1 MTNNNRTHLIFN
13 GNVID
18 IEASGLGSNSYP
30 IEIGI
35 VLNNGKTYETLIA
48 PSSHW
53 THWDDDAE
61 KLHGITR
68 HQLLRQGKPAK
79 LVCLELNN
87 LCYGKRLYSDCWVY
101 DSAWLNTL
109 YGQAGIAMTFSCTP
123 IESIL
128 SEEQL
133 KSWPSFKKDY
143 IQHSGI
149 TPHRALNDAVIISE
163 ILERCAMSDND
174 EVYNPNGGK
183 KSAGVKQGSV
193 KQRVA

>member
-1 MTNNNRTHLIFN
+1 MTTNTRSDVIFN

-35 VLNNGKTYETLIA
+35 VLSNGKTYESLIQPA
-48 PSSHW
+48 TEW
-53 THWDDDAE
+53 THWDCEAE
-61 KLHGITR
+61 NLHGISR
-68 HQLLRQGKPAK
+68 QQLLLQGKQAK

-101 DSAWLNTL
+101 DFAWLNKL
-109 YGQAGIAMTFSCTP
+109 FGQAGIAMTFSCSP

-133 KSWPSFKKDY
+133 KSWPSFKRDY

-149 TPHRALNDAVIISE
+149 APHRALNDAVIISE

-174 EVYNPNGGK
+174 EVYR
-183 KSAGVKQGSV
+183 QGSV